1 MNEIVIKEDL
11 LVSTLGIHRSTFIDL
26 MELQRQSTGR

>member
-1 MNEIVIKEDL
+1 MDEIVIKENL

-26 MELQRQSTGR
+26 MELRRQSTGR